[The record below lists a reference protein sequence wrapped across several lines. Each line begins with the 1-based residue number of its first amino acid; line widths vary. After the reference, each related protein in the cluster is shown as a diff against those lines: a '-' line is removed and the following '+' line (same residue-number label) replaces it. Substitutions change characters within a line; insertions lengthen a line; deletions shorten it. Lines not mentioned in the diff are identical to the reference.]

1 MTSFPSLS
9 DPQPGSNA
17 STAIHQLMRQRGGMI
32 FGLRQKF
39 CGNDDDATNPVQ
51 ETMLEAF
58 KSWPLFRGGAKATT
72 WLYCIV
78 ARTCQR
84 MHEKNGPGGV

>member
-58 KSWPLFRGGAKATT
+58 KSWPLFRGGAKATN
-72 WLYCIV
+72 LSAN
-78 ARTCQR
+78 AREEWPWGRVSFRATLSF
-84 MHEKNGPGGV
+84 